1 MEYVNFGAAGVKV
14 SPIALGMG
22 LRGQGSAKEA
32 ERLVNHAID
41 SGVNL
46 IDCANIY
53 GLGDDRRVRGTS
65 EEVLGRVLKNRRDEV
80 VVTTKVHSP
89 VAEGPN
95 DSGAS
100 RYAVMREMDR
110 SLKRLQT
117 DHVDVYLLHAYPESS
132 PLEETLR
139 ALDDLVDSGKVHYIG
154 CSNYYAWQIAKANGI
169 ADRCDYPRFISAQHM
184 YNLLRRDVEREILP
198 ACGDQGMGMLCWS
211 PLGGGMLTGKYRK
224 NDGPAE
230 GSRVELRSNVD
241 LPRYW
246 NDDSFLV
253 IDELLAIAGEV
264 DKSPIEVALA
274 WLLHQEQVLPIPG
287 VKTAAQMRDVAG
299 AAGLELDPAQV
310 ERLDQASARYRTASR
325 LISRFVG

>member
-53 GLGDDRRVRGTS
+53 GLGDDRGVRGTS

-139 ALDDLVDSGKVHYIG
+139 ALDDLVTQGKTRYIG
-154 CSNYYAWQIAKANGI
+154 VCNFDAWQVMKALWTQDSLG
-169 ADRCDYPRFISAQHM
+169 ADPLICVQNQYS
-184 YNLLRRDVEREILP
+184 LLNRGLESEMFGV
-198 ACGDQGMGMLCWS
+198 AADQELGVMAYS
-211 PLGGGMLTGKYRK
+211 PLAIGLLSGAYSADEPLPPHSPWESAKRGGRLASALTPQTVNVIESVRRIAFERGKTM
-224 NDGPAE
+224 
-230 GSRVELRSNVD
+230 SQV
-241 LPRYW
+241 
-246 NDDSFLV
+246 
-253 IDELLAIAGEV
+253 AIN
-264 DKSPIEVALA
+264 
-274 WLLHQEQVLPIPG
+274 WLLSHPEVTVAISGSDTIEQLDDNLGALGWQLSENEINTLEALSAG
-287 VKTAAQMRDVAG
+287 VGQIE
-299 AAGLELDPAQV
+299 GL
-310 ERLDQASARYRTASR
+310 
-325 LISRFVG
+325 